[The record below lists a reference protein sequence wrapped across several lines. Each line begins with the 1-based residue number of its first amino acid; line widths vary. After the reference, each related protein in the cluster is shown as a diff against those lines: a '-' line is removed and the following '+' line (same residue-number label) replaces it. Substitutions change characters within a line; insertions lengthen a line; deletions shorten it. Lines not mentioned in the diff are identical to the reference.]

1 MAEINFVEE
10 AKKIAASAQAAGITL
25 RVLGA
30 TAFRLHCPEHGDVH
44 VAMERT
50 LSDIDFAAYGKEEVK
65 IEKFFESGLHFQSER
80 RQAAL
85 TPGLFVGRHIY
96 EDPQT
101 GLHVDI
107 FLDQLN
113 MCHVVKFQNRLH
125 VDSPTIPLAEL
136 ALEKLQIVRLNEKD
150 VKDMLML
157 FAAHPVGDH
166 DGETINGKYIAG
178 LMSKDWGFYYTTTLN
193 LDKIRNG
200 LPRYQRLFKP
210 EDVNHIQERIT
221 TLLGL
226 IEQAPKSLK
235 WKARA
240 AIGAKMQW
248 YNDVEEVERA
258 DHLSDIG

>member
-1 MAEINFVEE
+1 MAEVDFVGE
-10 AKKIAASAQAAGITL
+10 AHKIVAAAQAAGITL

-30 TAFRLHCPEHGDVH
+30 TAFRIHCPEHVDVH
-44 VAMERT
+44 VAMQRT

-65 IEKFFESGLHFQSER
+65 IEQFFQTGLHFQADR
-80 RQAAL
+80 QQAAL

-96 EDPQT
+96 ANPEN

-107 FLDQLN
+107 FLDELN
-113 MCHVVKFQNRLH
+113 MCHVVNFRNRLH

-136 ALEKLQIVRLNEKD
+136 TLEKLQIVHLNEKD

-157 FAAHPVGDH
+157 FAAHPVGGH
-166 DGETINGKYIAG
+166 DGETINGVYIAG
-178 LMSKDWGFYYTTTLN
+178 VMSKDWGFYYTTTLN
-193 LDKIRNG
+193 LDKIRHG
-200 LPRYQRLFKP
+200 TSRYQHLFKP
-210 EDVNHIQERIT
+210 EDIHHIQERIT
-221 TLLGL
+221 TLLGM

-240 AIGAKMQW
+240 VVGPKMQW

-258 DHLSDIG
+258 DHLKDIG